1 MTHSMATR
9 RALIAGLVA
18 ILGVGACSD
27 PLEVHIVG
35 TVTDASVNNA
45 AAANA
50 LRIGALGSINAMT
63 VGGTGNFDRGWVDA
77 GLLADEFKTSGAQQ
91 QYGELDIRTVP
102 NTNVNLQALFA
113 NQSRARTRATEAIA
127 ALLKYQPSPAW
138 GVGQMYIVLAIAEL
152 HMAEYFCNG
161 TPLSGLVDG
170 VVAYGQPMT
179 NAAVF
184 AMANAH
190 LDTALTY
197 LTATDATTLQH
208 FRLAKLLKARVL
220 LDLGGQGAAAAALV
234 ADIPTSYAYQITFS
248 LATGDNGIW
257 AANTSLKAASI
268 GDSVDAAGRVA
279 NAIPF
284 ASANDPRVRTV
295 GSSIAPSSQGF
306 GSDGGTP
313 LVVTTM
319 WGRSDA
325 VNLASGLDAR
335 LVEAEAALQAN
346 NLSGMA
352 TILNSLR
359 AAPPALTPT
368 YTPAAMPALT
378 VPATQAAATT
388 LFFREKA
395 FWTFGRG
402 QRLGDMRRMIRQY
415 GRSQDQVFPI
425 GSFFKGG
432 TYGADVNFDVSSLE
446 LNNPNFKACIDR
458 AA

>member
-1 MTHSMATR
+1 
-9 RALIAGLVA
+9 
-18 ILGVGACSD
+18 
-27 PLEVHIVG
+27 
-35 TVTDASVNNA
+35 VN
-45 AAANA
+45 
-50 LRIGALGSINAMT
+50 
-63 VGGTGNFDRGWVDA
+63 
-77 GLLADEFKTSGAQQ
+77 
-91 QYGELDIRTVP
+91 
-102 NTNVNLQALFA
+102 
-113 NQSRARTRATEAIA
+113 
-127 ALLKYQPSPAW
+127 
-138 GVGQMYIVLAIAEL
+138 
-152 HMAEYFCNG
+152 
-161 TPLSGLVDG
+161 G
-170 VVAYGQPMT
+170 VVAYGQPLT

-184 AMANAH
+184 ALANAH
-190 LDTALTY
+190 LDTALTF

-208 FRLAKLLKARVL
+208 QRLAKLLKARVL
-220 LDLGGQGAAAAALV
+220 LDIGGQAAAAAALV
-234 ADIPTSYAYQITFS
+234 TDSPTSYTYQITFS

-257 AANTSLKAASI
+257 AANTNLKAASVS
-268 GDSVDAAGRVA
+268 DSIVAAGRIP

-284 ASANDPRVRTV
+284 ASANDPRVRVV

-346 NLSGMA
+346 NFSGMT
-352 TILNSLR
+352 TILNALR

-368 YTPAAMPALT
+368 YTPAAMPALA
-378 VPATQAAATT
+378 VPATKDAATT

-402 QRLGDMRRMIRQY
+402 QRLGDMRRLIRQY
-415 GRSQDQVFPI
+415 SRPQDQVFPT
-425 GSFFKGG
+425 GPFFKGG
-432 TYGADVNFDVSSLE
+432 SYGADVNLDVSSLE

>member
-1 MTHSMATR
+1 M
-9 RALIAGLVA
+9 IAGLVA
-18 ILGVGACSD
+18 VAAIAACSD

-50 LRIGALGSINAMT
+50 LRVGALGSINAMT
-63 VGGTGNFDRGWVDA
+63 VGGTGNFDRGWVDV
-77 GLLADEFKTSGAQQ
+77 GLLADEWKTSGAQQ

-113 NQSRARTRATEAIA
+113 NHSRARTRAFEAIA
-127 ALLKYQPSPAW
+127 ALQTYQPNPPW
-138 GVGQMYIVLAIAEL
+138 GIGQMYIVLGIAEMQ
-152 HMAEYFCNG
+152 MAEYFCNG
-161 TPLSGLVDG
+161 TPLSGLVNG
-170 VVAYGQPMT
+170 VVAYGQPLT

-184 AMANAH
+184 ALANAH
-190 LDTALTY
+190 LDTALTF

-208 FRLAKLLKARVL
+208 QRLAKLLKARVL
-220 LDLGGQGAAAAALV
+220 LDIGGQAAAAAALV
-234 ADIPTSYAYQITFS
+234 TDIPTSYTYQITFS

-257 AANTSLKAASI
+257 AANTNLKAASVS
-268 GDSVDAAGRVA
+268 DSIVAAGRIP

-284 ASANDPRVRTV
+284 ASANDPRVRVV

-346 NLSGMA
+346 NFSGMT
-352 TILNSLR
+352 TILNALR

-368 YTPAAMPALT
+368 YTPAAMPALA
-378 VPATQAAATT
+378 VPATKDAATT

-402 QRLGDMRRMIRQY
+402 QRLGDMRRLIRQY
-415 GRSQDQVFPI
+415 SRPQDQVFPT
-425 GSFFKGG
+425 GPFFKGG
-432 TYGADVNFDVSSLE
+432 SYGADVNLDVSSLE

>member
-1 MTHSMATR
+1 
-9 RALIAGLVA
+9 
-18 ILGVGACSD
+18 
-27 PLEVHIVG
+27 
-35 TVTDASVNNA
+35 
-45 AAANA
+45 
-50 LRIGALGSINAMT
+50 
-63 VGGTGNFDRGWVDA
+63 
-77 GLLADEFKTSGAQQ
+77 
-91 QYGELDIRTVP
+91 
-102 NTNVNLQALFA
+102 
-113 NQSRARTRATEAIA
+113 
-127 ALLKYQPSPAW
+127 
-138 GVGQMYIVLAIAEL
+138 
-152 HMAEYFCNG
+152 
-161 TPLSGLVDG
+161 
-170 VVAYGQPMT
+170 MT

-184 AMANAH
+184 AIANAH

-220 LDLGGQGAAAAALV
+220 LDLAGRRRGGGIGRGHSNR
-234 ADIPTSYAYQITFS
+234 DTYQITFS

-268 GDSVDAAGRVA
+268 GDSVDAQGRVA

-306 GSDGGTP
+306 GSDGATP

-335 LVEAEAALQAN
+335 LIEAEAAVQAN
-346 NLSGMA
+346 NLTGMT
-352 TILNSLR
+352 TILNALR

-368 YTPAAMPALT
+368 YTPAVMAALP

-395 FWTFGRG
+395 FWPFGRG
-402 QRLGDMRRMIRQY
+402 QRLGDMPRINRQY